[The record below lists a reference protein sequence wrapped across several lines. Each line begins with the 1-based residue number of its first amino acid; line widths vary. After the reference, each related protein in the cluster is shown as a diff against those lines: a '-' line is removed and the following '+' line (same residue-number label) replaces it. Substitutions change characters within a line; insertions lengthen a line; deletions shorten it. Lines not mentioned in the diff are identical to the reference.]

1 MKHGVHNR
9 GLGLRPSS
17 LLDDEDPLREKP
29 IYIAERSG
37 PRRWPKLVL
46 GGAVILLVLIGLL
59 PRILSLSPCRT
70 LILKK
75 VNTALAPATLSVDDW
90 SLRWFGG
97 MAFVGLRFSDA
108 ERGVE
113 AQVVKINSSGGLVG
127 VLPGSPLNLHTITV
141 EAPEVTVRLARAQ
154 PAWQG
159 TAAGTGTS
167 GGGDPDVTPDESP
180 VAVKPPTVATAGR
193 LRPLCGKLVVQGGRL
208 EVAGAGAT
216 PFVLEHLA
224 VQADVQS
231 LASPVVLKLAAFVP
245 WKDDAG
251 VISLEG
257 TLPSLNALLVAGAPV
272 MEEQLRLGVKQLDL
286 QGFRAL
292 LEALTG
298 QPWVRGVMANGSV
311 QLTYRGRED
320 LHLVADLAVAQLS
333 VEPPGKPVSP
343 PGDLR
348 VQADCWY
355 DDERIKIDQLICSS
369 PWLALQGSGQFRLAP
384 DANGRRIGDLIARA
398 EVDLQALT
406 RDFGSLLQLRDD
418 FRVERGWLR
427 LDAAVNGTAEALEIR
442 GDLVTSNLA
451 LRSQAELFVLQ
462 PAPRIKLDVS
472 LPYEQPVAV
481 RELLVELPF
490 ARLTGKGRM
499 DQGAARLNLDLAAF
513 TKDFRRVLTNC
524 PTLTGTLQADWQSRP
539 DGDRVAM
546 ELAANIAGVRAEWL
560 GRAVALNQA
569 SLQVTG
575 RVPLWHGLPLPDVA
589 DLKVTGTGEAGS
601 IQGSAARIV
610 IASNQPLVLVDG
622 QCRAEL
628 DVAAVRRLAG
638 AFLPA
643 LPVDAAV
650 AGKLVS
656 AISLGMQ
663 QGQTKVRMNTV
674 LQDARLLTTA
684 WDVRE
689 EDVRL
694 KLSLDTDWGKGALRI
709 FDTRLVSQCLTL
721 DVPEWQVQRPLA
733 GQPLVMKG
741 DARGEANLAV
751 LSAWQ
756 RAGKSGAPPQIEG
769 KWTFQAQGV
778 QDPQQVAVTAQTT
791 LDGFRYA
798 ATNSVPFVEPHA
810 ELALKALLPVDGR
823 NMQVESLSIKS
834 SLVDLDA
841 KGEVESPFLRPGV
854 NVTGNAGLNYN
865 NINLLLR
872 ARGFTAPVL
881 AGQKLRPFALRGPLD
896 GGLTSLLALGKGN
909 ITSYLE
915 SAAAFGL
922 VAAPADA
929 RATLADGV
937 VQVDYQP
944 TLNQGKFICT
954 PSLEVTRVPMLL
966 TLPPKTR
973 LLQNVQLTQEMLDEG
988 LTLLLPLLHGST
1000 VLGGTV
1006 DLTFQEC
1013 QVPLGPSMTNDMT
1026 FRAALT
1032 LHNLRLVPAGTLAK
1046 ILGIAGH
1053 SGREI
1058 SIAQYEITAE
1068 CQRGLVKPS
1077 DLVFQLAGTQIT
1089 LAGTVGL
1096 NGALAYTAVVPLSRD
1111 LVGKELAR
1119 FLDGAVLT
1127 VPITGT
1133 IRAPAIDRKAVDGEV
1148 KRLLNDAMRQG
1159 AGDALGG
1166 LLQDLKKK
1174 KKK

>member
-1 MKHGVHNR
+1 MKHGWQDR
-9 GLGLRPSS
+9 GLGRSPSS

-29 IYIAERSG
+29 IYIAERSV

-46 GGAVILLVLIGLL
+46 GAVVVLLVLIGLL
-59 PRILSLSPCRT
+59 PRILSLGPCRS

-75 VNTALAPATLSVDDW
+75 VNAALAPATLAVDDW

-97 MAFVGLRFSDA
+97 MSFAGLRFSDA
-108 ERGVE
+108 DQGVV
-113 AQVVKINSSGGLVG
+113 AQVVKINTSGGLVG
-127 VLPGSPLNLHTITV
+127 LLPGGRLNLHTITV
-141 EAPEVTVRLARAQ
+141 DAPQVSVQLPQAQ
-154 PAWQG
+154 PPR
-159 TAAGTGTS
+159 TGAP
-167 GGGDPDVTPDESP
+167 GEVDPDESAQEPP
-180 VAVKPPTVATAGR
+180 VAAKKAPGVAPGR
-193 LRPLCGKLVVQGGRL
+193 LRQLCGKLALQGGRI
-208 EVAGAGAT
+208 EVTGAGT
-216 PFVLEHLA
+216 NPFVLEHLS
-224 VQADVQS
+224 VQADVRS
-231 LASPVVLKLAAFVP
+231 LEAPVAIKVAAFVP
-245 WKDDAG
+245 WQDDAG

-257 TLPSLNALLVAGAPV
+257 SLPNLNALLVAGAPAT
-272 MEEQLRLGVKQLDL
+272 EEQLRLEVKQLDL

-292 LEALTG
+292 FETLTG
-298 QPWVRGVMANGSV
+298 QPWVRGGVANGSV
-311 QLTYRGRED
+311 QLIYRGRAD
-320 LHLVADLAVAQLS
+320 LHLLADLAVAQLS

-398 EVDLQALT
+398 EVDLPSLT

-427 LDAAVNGTAEALEIR
+427 LDAAVNGTAEALELR

-451 LRSQAELFVLQ
+451 LRSAAELFVLH

-472 LPYEQPVAV
+472 LPYEQPAEV

-490 ARLTGKGRM
+490 ARLSGKGRM
-499 DQGAARLNLDLAAF
+499 DQGAARLNLDLATF
-513 TKDFRRVLTNC
+513 TRDFRRVLTNC
-524 PTLTGTLQADWQSRP
+524 PTLTGTLQADWKSLP

-546 ELAANIAGVRAEWL
+546 ELAASIAGVRAEWL

-569 SLQVTG
+569 SLQLTG
-575 RVPLWHGLPLPDVA
+575 RVPLVHGLPLPDVA
-589 DLKVTGTGEAGS
+589 DLKITGTGEAGS
-601 IQGSAARIV
+601 IQGTAARIV
-610 IASNQPLVLVDG
+610 VVSNQPLVLVDG

-643 LPVDAAV
+643 LPVDAAL
-650 AGKLVS
+650 AGKVVS
-656 AISLGMQ
+656 AITLGMQ
-663 QGQTKVRMNTV
+663 NGQTMLRMNTV

-684 WDVRE
+684 WDLRE

-694 KLSLDTDWGKGALRI
+694 KLSLDTDWRKGALRI

-721 DVPEWQVQRPLA
+721 DVPEWQVQLPLA

-751 LSAWQ
+751 VSGWQ
-756 RAGKSGAPPQIEG
+756 RAGKAGQPPQIEG

-778 QDPQQVAVTAQTT
+778 QDRQQVAVSVQTT
-791 LDGFRYA
+791 LDGFRFA
-798 ATNSVPFVEPHA
+798 PTNAVPFVEPHA
-810 ELALKALLPVDGR
+810 ELGLKAVLPVDGR
-823 NMQVESLSIKS
+823 NMSVEVISVKS

-841 KGEVESPFLRPGV
+841 KGEVESPFVRPGV
-854 NVTGNAGLNYN
+854 NLSGNTGVNFN
-865 NINLLLR
+865 NVNRLLR
-872 ARGFTAPVL
+872 ARGFTVPVL
-881 AGQKLRPFALRGPLD
+881 AGQKMRPFALRGPLD

-909 ITSYLE
+909 LTCYLE
-915 SAAAFGL
+915 SAGAFGL

-929 RATLADGV
+929 RLTLADGV
-937 VQVDYQP
+937 LQVDYQP
-944 TLNQGKFICT
+944 ALNQGKFVCT
-954 PSLEVTRVPMLL
+954 PSLEVTRVPMLM

-1013 QVPLGPSMTNDMT
+1013 QVPLGDSITNDMT
-1026 FRAALT
+1026 FQAALT
-1032 LHNLRLVPAGTLAK
+1032 LHNVRLTPAGALAK
-1046 ILGIAGH
+1046 ILNIAGH

-1068 CQRGLVKPS
+1068 CQHGRVKPS
-1077 DLVFQLAGTQIT
+1077 DLVFPLGGTQVT
-1089 LAGTVGL
+1089 LAGSVGL

-1111 LVGKELAR
+1111 LVGKDLAR
-1119 FLDGAVLT
+1119 FLDGVVLR

-1133 IRAPAIDRKAVDGEV
+1133 ILAPAFDRKALDGEV
-1148 KRLLNDAMRQG
+1148 KRVLGESMRKG
-1159 AGDALGG
+1159 AVDSIGG
-1166 LLQDLKKK
+1166 LLQDLNKPKKK
-1174 KKK
+1174 KK